1 MERSREN
8 LNQQIGGK
16 NNKKKPTMKDVA
28 NRSGV
33 ALSTVS
39 HVINGTAPITEEV
52 KRRVNQSIQEL
63 HYIPNALARRLRQDR
78 THMIGIIVPDISNE
92 FYSKTA
98 STIIRHFS
106 NDGYTTVMVDTGYNL
121 KRMQKNVDTLIEQR
135 IDGLIVLGGGND
147 EHILNRA
154 SETGVKVLLAD
165 RHYEDYPSVEF
176 QYQEYMDQTICYLHE
191 KRFRK
196 IGYISESLDMV
207 NLQERYDGFI
217 QAMKKY
223 HVRINPDWIITD
235 RWLQLEKMDSG
246 KVVMQELIQKLEGYD
261 MPEIIIASSDMIA
274 IGIMDALQ
282 ENGYHVPEDVGV
294 IGIDDIALARYCRPS
309 LTTIRQDYEVFGRKC
324 HATLKRYM
332 EHNLRQKHYYIP
344 GKLVI
349 RNSIRKL

>member
-1 MERSREN
+1 MKQQLGEN
-8 LNQQIGGK
+8 K
-16 NNKKKPTMKDVA
+16 KKKPTMKDVA
-28 NRSGV
+28 NLSGV

-52 KRRVNQSIQEL
+52 KQKVNQSIQEL
-63 HYIPNALARRLRQDR
+63 NYIPNALARRLRQDR
-78 THMIGIIVPDISNE
+78 THMIGIIVLDISNE
-92 FYSKTA
+92 FYSKTS

-106 NDGYTTVMVDTGYNL
+106 NDGYTTVMVDTGYNV
-121 KRMQKNVDTLIEQR
+121 KRMEKSVNTLIEQR
-135 IDGLIVLGGGND
+135 IDGLIVLGGAND
-147 EHILNRA
+147 ENILDRA
-154 SETGVKVLLAD
+154 AESGVKVLLGD
-165 RHYEDYPSVEF
+165 RHYENYPSVEF
-176 QYQEYMDQTICYLHE
+176 QYQEYMDQTIRYLHE

-207 NLQERYDGFI
+207 NLQERYEGFI
-217 QAMKKY
+217 KAMKKY

-261 MPEIIIASSDMIA
+261 MPEIIITSSDMIA

-294 IGIDDIALARYCRPS
+294 IGIDDITLARYCRPS
-309 LTTIRQDYEVFGRKC
+309 LTTIRQDYEVFGKKC
-324 HATLKRYM
+324 YTTLKQYM

-344 GKLVI
+344 SKLII